1 MKTKVV
7 FTILGQARDVT
18 GNAAG
23 NNPNGQEKRP
33 SVALTMHQDFPVA
46 RIEILHQPSDAEL
59 LHTVTSD
66 IKTVSPTVAVRPN
79 PVPMKDS
86 FDFEEVFKVL
96 YEFFK
101 QYPFNTEQNE
111 YYVSLATGSHVILI
125 CLFLLVKSR
134 YIPGQLL
141 QIKPPSPKNP
151 DDKSGSWKVI
161 DLDLDQYDMLTAL
174 TGKEQQ
180 EATTFLRSGIA
191 TQNAAFNELIDE
203 IEHVVTSRSS
213 QPLRQRSI
221 REKPDSESLKGGPP
235 PVLLI
240 GATGV
245 GKSKLARRIY
255 ELKVERQLLTGKFI
269 EVNCATLRGSHSMSA
284 LFGHTKG
291 SFTGAT
297 EARAGYLRAADGGML
312 FLDEIGELGLDE
324 QAMLLR
330 AIEEKR
336 FQPIGSD
343 TDVVS
348 NFQLIAGTNRDLDV
362 EVAAGKFREDLLAR
376 INLWTFRLPM
386 LAERRE
392 DIEPNIEYELA
403 EYERQHHLKI
413 GFTKEAHKRFLNFAV
428 SREATW
434 RANFRDLNAAIVR
447 MATLSSGGR
456 IGIET
461 VEKEIERLKKQWKKA
476 SQETAK
482 EHGGVLECYFER
494 EEVEKIDI
502 FDRIQLAEVIRI
514 CRDSNT
520 LTEAGRRLFQY
531 SRTQKNSTNDASRLQ
546 KYLAR
551 FGLNWVRIKGE

>member
-1 MKTKVV
+1 
-7 FTILGQARDVT
+7 
-18 GNAAG
+18 
-23 NNPNGQEKRP
+23 
-33 SVALTMHQDFPVA
+33 
-46 RIEILHQPSDAEL
+46 
-59 LHTVTSD
+59 
-66 IKTVSPTVAVRPN
+66 
-79 PVPMKDS
+79 
-86 FDFEEVFKVL
+86 
-96 YEFFK
+96 
-101 QYPFNTEQNE
+101 
-111 YYVSLATGSHVILI
+111 
-125 CLFLLVKSR
+125 LFLLVKSR

-403 EYERQHHLKI
+403 EYERQHHMKI

-551 FGLNWVRIKGE
+551 FGLNWGRIKGE